1 MKFVRYNNL
10 YRIFRN
16 KKNLKVKKILITKSV
31 TARREE
37 KLKEAQELQGFRNVW
52 ANDGKIFC
60 KLEANGKPR
69 FYYG

>member
-1 MKFVRYNNL
+1 M
-10 YRIFRN
+10 
-16 KKNLKVKKILITKSV
+16 TKSV

-37 KLKEAQELQGFRNVW
+37 KLKEAQELQGFLNVW